1 MSEIDMLLLEISL
14 TYPNSIELVFALNPG
29 LQMTENLKKFRIFLQ
44 IRVLNEILAKM
55 LLKLKKFNF

>member
-1 MSEIDMLLLEISL
+1 MLLLEISL

-44 IRVLNEILAKM
+44 I
-55 LLKLKKFNF
+55 